1 MAKTENKQQK
11 NAARVHFNLVD
22 LVLIIAVLACL
33 VGVYLRYSAG
43 DDFGVN
49 HELEQYVLSFEIN
62 NIRYT
67 SADAFAEGDALYLDG
82 KDTVLGKI
90 MSIDST
96 SPSEVIYTDDKGDYK
111 TVYYPEDT
119 RIDLTGR
126 MLSDGV
132 MSDRGYL
139 LGGNTYLAPG
149 QTYYVETP
157 QINVSVTITDI
168 EPAEKAS

>member
-11 NAARVHFNLVD
+11 NAARVRFNLVD

-43 DDFGVN
+43 DEFGVK
-49 HELEQYVLSFEIN
+49 HELDQYVLSFEIN

-67 SADAFAEGDALYLDG
+67 SADAFTEGDKVYLDG
-82 KDTVLGKI
+82 KETVLGTI
-90 MSIDST
+90 LAIDST

-111 TVYYPEDT
+111 MVYYPEDT

-126 MLSDGV
+126 LLSIGV
-132 MSDRGYL
+132 MSERGYL

-157 QINVSVTITDI
+157 RINVSVTITDI